1 MSQVDLCYIDDN
13 LNKIVVITIFFMSF
27 LLFKYISSIFE
38 KSDEETRNRIDEAE
52 SYFSKHLNENKEFF
66 N

>member
-13 LNKIVVITIFFMSF
+13 FSKVVVIAIFLMSF
-27 LLFKYISSIFE
+27 FVFKYISCLFE
-38 KSDEETRNRIDEAE
+38 NSDEDKRNRINQAKD
-52 SYFSKHLNENKEFF
+52 YFSKHLVENKEFF